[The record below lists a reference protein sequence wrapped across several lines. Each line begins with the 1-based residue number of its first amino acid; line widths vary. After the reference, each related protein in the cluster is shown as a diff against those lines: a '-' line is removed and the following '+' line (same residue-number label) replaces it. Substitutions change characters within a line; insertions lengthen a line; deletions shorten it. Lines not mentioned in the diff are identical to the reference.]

1 MSRARSAWVSKV
13 ALAAFVGT
21 IAAAPVGAQGGE
33 GFLFKQPKITLKF
46 ETGYSVQAATGEYLD
61 HTRQRYSVGWR
72 DFDAPYIGAEVAF
85 RATERWDV
93 AFGIGLT
100 DASVDSEDMEYYGTD
115 DLPIEQVME
124 LRIIPV
130 TLGAKYYLN
139 DRGRR
144 ISRFAWVPNRLAPY
158 VGASVGFASYR
169 FQQWGDFVDEGSPN
183 LDIYFDRL
191 TSSGEGALARGL
203 AGATLS
209 LGKQFELS
217 GEARYTFASAEMSRS
232 DFGLYG
238 PIDLGGFQAVIGIAA
253 RF

>member
-1 MSRARSAWVSKV
+1 MSRARFAWVPRV
-13 ALAAFVGT
+13 ALAAVVGS
-21 IAAAPVGAQGGE
+21 IAAAAPLSAQGGE
-33 GFLFKQPKITLKF
+33 GFLFRQPKITLKF
-46 ETGYSVQAATGEYLD
+46 ETGYSVQAATGDVLD
-61 HTRQRYSVGWR
+61 HTRSRYSVGWR
-72 DFDAPYIGAEVAF
+72 DLDSPYIGGEVAY

-93 AFGIGLT
+93 SFGVGLT
-100 DASVDSEDMEYYGTD
+100 DASVDSEDLVFIGTD
-115 DLPIEQVME
+115 DLPIEQVTE
-124 LRIIPV
+124 LRVIPV
-130 TLGAKYYLN
+130 TVGAKYYLN

-169 FQQWGDFVDEGSPN
+169 FQQWGDFVDEET

-191 TSSGEGALARGL
+191 VSEGEGALMRGL

-217 GEARYTFASAEMSRS
+217 GEARYTFASAEMSRN
-232 DFGLYG
+232 DFSQYG